1 MSVSLNLD
9 PDDCK
14 NAAELIEI
22 YLPLAFKDFYEAG
35 EFDNLEYVRSMMKV
49 YDEMKRAAKG
59 EGGK

>member
-9 PDDCK
+9 PHDCK

-59 EGGK
+59 EATK